1 MKKYILISIFLISV
15 TGLRAQEIEPDSLYF
30 SLEES
35 IQYAMENNLNAA
47 NARLDVDAAD
57 QRVWETA
64 ANGLP
69 QVNASV
75 KYNYN
80 INLATTL
87 IPDFLGNP
95 DDKIEIQFGTKHY
108 ATAGLGVNQL
118 VFSGEYIIGLQSA
131 KIFKQF
137 TQRNKE
143 RTEQQVRQTVIENYY
158 LVLLGENTLEALR
171 GNRDAVRATY
181 EETRKLYDAGF
192 AEEIDADQLEVSLI
206 DINNEVLS
214 LERQIMASK
223 NLLKYQMGVD
233 REKTILLTDSLN
245 ALVSSIDID
254 ASLGAAFTI
263 EENVDY
269 QILSEKERLA
279 YMDVKLKK
287 SEYLPSISA
296 FYSLDYT
303 AQRDELDFFDPNS
316 EWYDASVVGL
326 SFNVPIFSS
335 GFRKAGL
342 SQKKIAH
349 MQAQNDKDFAAEGLR
364 VEFMQSKYDF
374 ANALEQFRS
383 VSRNLEISRK
393 VVRVTKV
400 KYDEGM
406 VSSLELTQVNNQY
419 LQVLGNYTASMV
431 ELLNAKI
438 KIDLLMN
445 KI

>member
-1 MKKYILISIFLISV
+1 M
-15 TGLRAQEIEPDSLYF
+15 RF
-30 SLEES
+30 SLEPS
-35 IQYAMENNLNAA
+35 IMQL
-47 NARLDVDAAD
+47 
-57 QRVWETA
+57 
-64 ANGLP
+64 
-69 QVNASV
+69 
-75 KYNYN
+75 
-80 INLATTL
+80 
-87 IPDFLGNP
+87 LGW
-95 DDKIEIQFGTKHY
+95 
-108 ATAGLGVNQL
+108 GVNQL
-118 VFSGEYIIGLQSA
+118 VFSGEYIIGLQAA

-158 LVLLGENTLEALR
+158 LVLLGENTLEALV
-171 GNRDAVRATY
+171 GNRDAVRTTF
-181 EETRKLYDAGF
+181 EETQKLYEAGF

-206 DINNEVLS
+206 DISNEVLS

-233 REKTILLTDSLN
+233 REKAIVLTDSLEV
-245 ALVSSIDID
+245 LVTSIDID

-269 QILSEKERLA
+269 QILSEQERLA
-279 YMDVKLKK
+279 YMDVKLKR

-303 AQRDELDFFDPNS
+303 AQRDEFDFFGPNS

-335 GFRKAGL
+335 GFRKAGV
-342 SQKKIAH
+342 SQKKIALQ
-349 MQAQNDKDFAAEGLR
+349 QAQNDKDFAAEGLR

-374 ANALEQFRS
+374 ANALEKFRS
-383 VSRNLEISRK
+383 VRRNLEISTK
-393 VVRVTKV
+393 VVRVTKI

-419 LQVLGNYTASMV
+419 LQVLGYYTASMV

-445 KI
+445 NI